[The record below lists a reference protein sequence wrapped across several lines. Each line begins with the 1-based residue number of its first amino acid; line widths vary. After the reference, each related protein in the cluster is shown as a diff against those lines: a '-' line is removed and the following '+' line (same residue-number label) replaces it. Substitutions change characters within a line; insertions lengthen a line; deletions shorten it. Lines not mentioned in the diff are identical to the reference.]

1 MPPYNIQERTFE
13 YACRIIDFCRSLF
26 SSPGLLR
33 ELGRQLLR
41 SGTSI
46 GANLE
51 EADAGE
57 TKPDFR
63 HKVGVARKEARET
76 HYWLR
81 LVRYATLGSN
91 PSVPPLLAECNEIIA
106 ILTAIRKNSETSD
119 SQEGPDC

>member
-13 YACRIIDFCRSLF
+13 FACRIIDFCKPLF
-26 SSPGLLR
+26 ATPGLLR

-57 TKPDFR
+57 TKSDFR
-63 HKVGVARKEARET
+63 HKVAVGRKEARET

-81 LVRYATLGSN
+81 LIRYATLGTN
-91 PSVPPLLAECNEIIA
+91 PSVPPLLSECNEIIA
-106 ILTAIRKNSETSD
+106 ILTAIKKNAETND
-119 SQEGPDC
+119 HR